1 MVLGLRS
8 KHKKG
13 ASVHVDY
20 IIHILEI
27 KPWPPSQSLKSLR
40 SVVLHWENGDRSS
53 GSTSIVTPNLG
64 SSATEGR
71 IEFNESFKLDVTLL
85 KDGSSKVNDKGAFQ
99 KNLLEFNLYEP
110 RRDKSK
116 GQHLGSALI
125 DLADH
130 GVIKD
135 TMNAGILVSSKR
147 SFRNTAQPVLYVR
160 IQPLNNGSISSSSRE
175 TLSKEAS
182 LDGKESVSDL
192 MNEEYAEEAEI
203 ASFTDDD
210 VSSPSSLANSSSAL
224 EANAD
229 FSVHNGPDVEDYE
242 NVHQKV
248 KEDEEVH
255 DNDSKLLLTSEPAK
269 VDDDDS
275 NLLLAPEPAKVE
287 SQVTEVSCATNVVID
302 QNVTLPD
309 SLLVGSSNNNKIL
322 EDCDGSESRSSQESS
337 MLTMEKSEAL
347 SMVSSSFTHIISP
360 EGATGFHTVKEAAD
374 ENLLMQEIQEKSI
387 DCKSTENIVDVLV
400 QNEDN
405 SVITN
410 IVEPSDFAFQMNKSD
425 ISEAKQ
431 NFDQEGKSEE
441 SRNESEEADH
451 GARYMSAETET
462 EPSVEANEV
471 ESHLTE
477 NENITSALE
486 NTSIATAESAEHI
499 SVIQQHS
506 ILQNTGTIST
516 DLAISSRRS
525 FGEKHSNTYASE
537 RLKTMKLSV
546 RSPPRLMGSIAYGAS
561 DQYKED
567 VKEIDIQED
576 ACNNGTNSSTD
587 DGRDDN
593 ESTSSGSSKVKH
605 VSRVNGRGFSNNK
618 VHELEFR
625 VKLLEAELRE
635 AAAIEIGLYSI
646 VAEHGS
652 SAHKVHTP
660 ARRLSRLYNHASR
673 QWSTKRRAS
682 AARSIAS
689 GLALV
694 AKACGNDVA
703 RHVEYSFL
711 LTFWLSNTIVLRA
724 IVTETSKHPDIPKS
738 ASIRSTNNGS
748 VKLPQ
753 SKSSPLKWESISHKN
768 EKFYFSEEFGD
779 WDDPDT
785 LISALERIENW
796 IFSRTVESVWWQT
809 LTPCMQSG
817 YEGSDQQ
824 LGSYSQKSYGRTPS
838 MGDQQQGN
846 LSVEI
851 WNRAFRDA
859 SERLCPLR
867 SEGHECGCLHM
878 LARLVMEQCVARLD
892 VAMFNAILRESDDEI
907 PTDPVSDPIGDS
919 KVLPIPTS
927 EFSFGAGAQ
936 LKNGIGNWS
945 RWLTDLFGMDV
956 DDFDTEE
963 NDQDDDKIPISVSF
977 KSFHLLNALSDLLML
992 PKDLLLE
999 KSIRKEVCP
1008 TFSASMI
1015 KHILSRFLPD
1025 EFCPD
1030 PIPDAVLQA
1039 LESEEPF
1046 ESSQEEIRNIPCDA
1060 SPIIYSPP
1068 SVTSIKNIV
1077 GEVRSTSFLR
1087 RIGSSVLR
1095 KCHTSDDE
1103 LEELDSPL
1111 ATIITDNFSSPKI
1124 ETKHASSSFI
1134 RYQLLREVWRDDD

>member
-1 MVLGLRS
+1 MDEKLCTYVL
-8 KHKKG
+8 
-13 ASVHVDY
+13 
-20 IIHILEI
+20 
-27 KPWPPSQSLKSLR
+27 
-40 SVVLHWENGDRSS
+40 VL
-53 GSTSIVTPNLG
+53 
-64 SSATEGR
+64 
-71 IEFNESFKLDVTLL
+71 
-85 KDGSSKVNDKGAFQ
+85 Q
-99 KNLLEFNLYEP
+99 
-110 RRDKSK
+110 
-116 GQHLGSALI
+116 
-125 DLADH
+125 
-130 GVIKD
+130 
-135 TMNAGILVSSKR
+135 
-147 SFRNTAQPVLYVR
+147 
-160 IQPLNNGSISSSSRE
+160 
-175 TLSKEAS
+175 
-182 LDGKESVSDL
+182 
-192 MNEEYAEEAEI
+192 
-203 ASFTDDD
+203 
-210 VSSPSSLANSSSAL
+210 
-224 EANAD
+224 
-229 FSVHNGPDVEDYE
+229 

-322 EDCDGSESRSSQESS
+322 EDCDGSESKSSQESS

-347 SMVSSSFTHIISP
+347 SMVSSSFTRIISP

-387 DCKSTENIVDVLV
+387 DCKSTENIVEVLV

-405 SVITN
+405 SVITD

-441 SRNESEEADH
+441 SINESEEADH

-711 LTFWLSNTIVLRA
+711 FNRSNY
-724 IVTETSKHPDIPKS
+724 H
-738 ASIRSTNNGS
+738 
-748 VKLPQ
+748 
-753 SKSSPLKWESISHKN
+753 
-768 EKFYFSEEFGD
+768 
-779 WDDPDT
+779 
-785 LISALERIENW
+785 
-796 IFSRTVESVWWQT
+796 
-809 LTPCMQSG
+809 
-817 YEGSDQQ
+817 
-824 LGSYSQKSYGRTPS
+824 
-838 MGDQQQGN
+838 
-846 LSVEI
+846 
-851 WNRAFRDA
+851 
-859 SERLCPLR
+859 
-867 SEGHECGCLHM
+867 
-878 LARLVMEQCVARLD
+878 
-892 VAMFNAILRESDDEI
+892 
-907 PTDPVSDPIGDS
+907 
-919 KVLPIPTS
+919 
-927 EFSFGAGAQ
+927 
-936 LKNGIGNWS
+936 
-945 RWLTDLFGMDV
+945 
-956 DDFDTEE
+956 
-963 NDQDDDKIPISVSF
+963 
-977 KSFHLLNALSDLLML
+977 
-992 PKDLLLE
+992 
-999 KSIRKEVCP
+999 
-1008 TFSASMI
+1008 
-1015 KHILSRFLPD
+1015 
-1025 EFCPD
+1025 
-1030 PIPDAVLQA
+1030 
-1039 LESEEPF
+1039 
-1046 ESSQEEIRNIPCDA
+1046 
-1060 SPIIYSPP
+1060 
-1068 SVTSIKNIV
+1068 
-1077 GEVRSTSFLR
+1077 
-1087 RIGSSVLR
+1087 
-1095 KCHTSDDE
+1095 
-1103 LEELDSPL
+1103 
-1111 ATIITDNFSSPKI
+1111 
-1124 ETKHASSSFI
+1124 
-1134 RYQLLREVWRDDD
+1134 

>member
-64 SSATEGR
+64 SSVAEGR

-135 TMNAGILVSSKR
+135 TMNAGIPVSSR
-147 SFRNTAQPVLYVR
+147 RNFRNTAQPVLYVR

-175 TLSKEAS
+175 NLSKEAS

-229 FSVHNGPDVEDYE
+229 FSVHNGPDVEDYKVLSKCPMYMYIRRWLRQIIRYLDE
-242 NVHQKV
+242 KLCTSVLVLQNVPQTV

-255 DNDSKLLLTSEPAK
+255 DKDSKLLLAHEPAK

-287 SQVTEVSCATNVVID
+287 SQVTEASCPTNVVID
-302 QNVTLPD
+302 QIVTLPD
-309 SLLVGSSNNNKIL
+309 SLLASSSNNTDIL
-322 EDCDGSESRSSQESS
+322 EDCDESESKSYQESS
-337 MLTMEKSEAL
+337 MLTMEKSESL
-347 SMVSSSFTHIISP
+347 STVSSSCTHKSP
-360 EGATGFHTVKEAAD
+360 EGETGFQTVKEAAD
-374 ENLLMQEIQEKSI
+374 ENHLMQEAQEKSI
-387 DCKSTENIVDVLV
+387 DCRSTENIVGVLV
-400 QNEDN
+400 QKEDN
-405 SVITN
+405 SVITD
-410 IVEPSDFAFQMNKSD
+410 IAEPSDFAFQMNKSD

-441 SRNESEEADH
+441 SRNESEEMDH
-451 GARYMSAETET
+451 RAHYMSALTET
-462 EPSVEANEV
+462 EPSVGAKVV
-471 ESHLTE
+471 ESNLTE
-477 NENITSALE
+477 SENITSALE
-486 NTSIATAESAEHI
+486 NTSIARAESAEHI
-499 SVIQQHS
+499 PVIQQHS
-506 ILQNTGTIST
+506 ILQNAGTIST
-516 DLAISSRRS
+516 DLAISSQRS

-537 RLKTMKLSV
+537 RLKSMKLSV

-593 ESTSSGSSKVKH
+593 ESTSSGSSKVRH
-605 VSRVNGRGFSNNK
+605 VSNGRGFSNNK
-618 VHELEFR
+618 VHELELR

-673 QWSTKRRAS
+673 QWSTERRGS

-711 LTFWLSNTIVLRA
+711 FNRSNY
-724 IVTETSKHPDIPKS
+724 H
-738 ASIRSTNNGS
+738 
-748 VKLPQ
+748 
-753 SKSSPLKWESISHKN
+753 
-768 EKFYFSEEFGD
+768 
-779 WDDPDT
+779 
-785 LISALERIENW
+785 
-796 IFSRTVESVWWQT
+796 
-809 LTPCMQSG
+809 
-817 YEGSDQQ
+817 
-824 LGSYSQKSYGRTPS
+824 
-838 MGDQQQGN
+838 
-846 LSVEI
+846 
-851 WNRAFRDA
+851 
-859 SERLCPLR
+859 
-867 SEGHECGCLHM
+867 
-878 LARLVMEQCVARLD
+878 
-892 VAMFNAILRESDDEI
+892 
-907 PTDPVSDPIGDS
+907 
-919 KVLPIPTS
+919 
-927 EFSFGAGAQ
+927 
-936 LKNGIGNWS
+936 
-945 RWLTDLFGMDV
+945 
-956 DDFDTEE
+956 
-963 NDQDDDKIPISVSF
+963 
-977 KSFHLLNALSDLLML
+977 
-992 PKDLLLE
+992 
-999 KSIRKEVCP
+999 
-1008 TFSASMI
+1008 
-1015 KHILSRFLPD
+1015 
-1025 EFCPD
+1025 
-1030 PIPDAVLQA
+1030 
-1039 LESEEPF
+1039 
-1046 ESSQEEIRNIPCDA
+1046 
-1060 SPIIYSPP
+1060 
-1068 SVTSIKNIV
+1068 
-1077 GEVRSTSFLR
+1077 
-1087 RIGSSVLR
+1087 
-1095 KCHTSDDE
+1095 
-1103 LEELDSPL
+1103 
-1111 ATIITDNFSSPKI
+1111 
-1124 ETKHASSSFI
+1124 
-1134 RYQLLREVWRDDD
+1134 